1 MAVNFNTLIY
11 YFQAYGV
18 VDFLLPFL
26 LVFTIVFAVSSR
38 IDWLSENKNFRTVI
52 AVVIGLLFVVPH
64 VMGTYPLGYDPV
76 QVLNESIPSISL
88 VIVAAVM
95 MLILLGLF
103 GAEIREKGHT
113 MIGIAAVAFVIYIFG
128 ASLKFWR
135 GPYDIWGW
143 WTSGTTE
150 LIIILLIFGLIVK
163 FITGDD
169 DYGLKKGS
177 GESQAD
183 FDARL
188 SAERTARRIEESE
201 IMGRRGG
208 RRKPRQ

>member
-52 AVVIGLLFVVPH
+52 AVVVGLLFVVPH
-64 VMGTYPLGYDPV
+64 V
-76 QVLNESIPSISL
+76 
-88 VIVAAVM
+88 